1 VSIYQQLHVIQT
13 KLNVPKNQFNSFGK
27 YNYRSCEDIL
37 EAVKPLLGGLSL
49 LLCDEIAL
57 IGDRY
62 YLKAT
67 ATLTD
72 GTETVSVPAYAREEN
87 EKKGMD
93 SAQLTGATSSY
104 ARKYAL
110 AGLFLLDDNKDADA
124 TNQHGKTEQKTTD
137 FTPKFEETPAPPPA
151 DTGTVAPQTH
161 DGLDQ
166 KQQQIKIGEWLI
178 AMCESENAAADQL
191 EELTTWTNKKGEVV
205 KGKRNPFQLNTKP
218 NAKGATQT
226 SVTYTQVRDLYKT
239 WEANNANA

>member
-1 VSIYQQLHVIQT
+1 MSIYAQLSEIQAT
-13 KLNVPKNQFNSFGK
+13 VKAPKTQFNSFGK
-27 YNYRSCEDIL
+27 YNYRNCEDIL
-37 EAVKPLLGGLSL
+37 EAIKPLLNGLALYLS
-49 LLCDEIAL
+49 DEITL
-57 IGDRY
+57 IGDRHY
-62 YLKAT
+62 VKAT
-67 ATLTD
+67 VTLTD
-72 GTETVSVPAYAREEN
+72 GKEAVSNTAYAREEQD
-87 EKKGMD
+87 KKGMD
-93 SAQLTGATSSY
+93 ASQLTGATSSY

-191 EELTTWTNKKGEVV
+191 EELTTWTNNKSEVV